1 MLGDME
7 IQRSQLYELGVLMQK
22 MRSKKMKYYIN
33 EKMVFRINSG
43 MLEVFSI
50 DEKEW
55 CTVSF
60 KVSDRDIEDRSLS
73 EIPVKEALQLVG
85 NMLLENLDD
94 TRLKE
99 LITFFE
105 GYQKVEWT
113 PARRNEKGVI
123 ILGFPN
129 YPDELFEAIEI
140 LGFDYDCYENER
152 KLSRRISRMDILQIR
167 TYFTLLSRQERFCD
181 GVLAEAVED
190 RTILKLLLR
199 LAELKRTV

>member
-1 MLGDME
+1 
-7 IQRSQLYELGVLMQK
+7 
-22 MRSKKMKYYIN
+22 MKYYIN

-43 MLEVFSI
+43 MLEVFSM

-113 PARRNEKGVI
+113 PARRNEKDVI

-140 LGFDYDCYENER
+140 VGFDYDCYENER
-152 KLSRRISRMDILQIR
+152 KLPRRILKMDIMQIR
-167 TYFTLLSRQERFCD
+167 TYFTLLFRQERFCD

-199 LAELKRTV
+199 LAELKRIAYKTN